1 MDYEAVIGLEVHAQ
15 LLTATKLFC
24 GCSSR
29 FGGEPNTRTCPVC
42 LGMPGVLPVLNKR
55 AVEFAI
61 RASIALGCEIQ
72 DKSVFA
78 RKNYFYP
85 DLPKGYQ
92 ISMYERPFSTK
103 GRLEIEVKGQKKTIG
118 ITRIHMEDDAGKLVH
133 AGEFAR
139 AEFSFVDL
147 NRTGTPLLEIV
158 SEPDLRAPEEAVEYV
173 KRLRNI
179 LVYIG
184 VCDGNM
190 QEGSLRCDANA
201 SVRARGE
208 TKFGTRTEIKNMNSF
223 RNIERALA
231 YEIERQTKL
240 CQCGEQVVQE
250 TRLWDDEA
258 GKTAGMRGKEEAH
271 DYRYFPDPDLIPIT
285 VDQQWIEKVRG
296 ELPELPAGKKDR
308 FVKDYGI
315 PEYDAHLLTQDKT
328 LADYFEDAIKEG
340 APAKWAANWI
350 MTELLRELNA
360 EEKTAGQSPVKP
372 VQLAA
377 LFKLID
383 NGTISGKIGK
393 SVFVQMYR
401 TGREPGELVK
411 EQGLTQVSDDAEI
424 ASMVEESI
432 KENPKQLEQFLAGK
446 DKLFGFFVGQV
457 MNKSQGKANP
467 GLVNKILA
475 EKLSKLKEKA

>member
-1 MDYEAVIGLEVHAQ
+1 
-15 LLTATKLFC
+15 
-24 GCSSR
+24 
-29 FGGEPNTRTCPVC
+29 
-42 LGMPGVLPVLNKR
+42 
-55 AVEFAI
+55 
-61 RASIALGCEIQ
+61 
-72 DKSVFA
+72 
-78 RKNYFYP
+78 
-85 DLPKGYQ
+85 
-92 ISMYERPFSTK
+92 
-103 GRLEIEVKGQKKTIG
+103 
-118 ITRIHMEDDAGKLVH
+118 
-133 AGEFAR
+133 
-139 AEFSFVDL
+139 
-147 NRTGTPLLEIV
+147 
-158 SEPDLRAPEEAVEYV
+158 
-173 KRLRNI
+173 
-179 LVYIG
+179 
-184 VCDGNM
+184 
-190 QEGSLRCDANA
+190 
-201 SVRARGE
+201 
-208 TKFGTRTEIKNMNSF
+208 
-223 RNIERALA
+223 
-231 YEIERQTKL
+231 
-240 CQCGEQVVQE
+240 VVQE